1 MRRCTTSNARCLA
14 NGRCPTA
21 RRQIALDTYVACC
34 ICTPVPSARLSSAAA
49 MVLHAV
55 SNGYAYG
62 FDVMDETGLPSG
74 TVYPALRRLEG
85 LGLVKASWEKHEVA
99 QKDLRPPRRYYELTG
114 TGKEALAEA
123 VKRYRM
129 LGRASSAPRLRPI
142 REAR

>member
-1 MRRCTTSNARCLA
+1 
-14 NGRCPTA
+14 
-21 RRQIALDTYVACC
+21 
-34 ICTPVPSARLSSAAA
+34 

-55 SNGYAYG
+55 SSGYAYG

-114 TGKEALAEA
+114 AGKEALADA
-123 VKRYRM
+123 VKRYRV
-129 LGRASSAPRLRPI
+129 LNRAFSGPRLRPV
-142 REAR
+142 REGR